1 MAFMNTAVVV
11 AGGKGTR
18 MNSNINKVYLNIK
31 GKAVLARTLDV
42 FFASDYIDEIVLVI
56 GEGDEKLCRERVLNY
71 ININKPFKVVKG
83 GNERQDSVY
92 NGIRNVSKDT
102 DIILIHDG
110 ARPFITEDIIMKSI
124 KEAKVWGA
132 VTTGMPVKDTI
143 KIVNQEGFIAKTPDR
158 SCLWLTQTPQTFASH
173 VIVQAYEFCQIKGI
187 KATDDAML
195 AEAMGLNVKIIEGSY
210 DNIKITTPEDM
221 ALAELILESGRIKNV

>member
-1 MAFMNTAVVV
+1 MPAPLM
-11 AGGKGTR
+11 
-18 MNSNINKVYLNIK
+18 
-31 GKAVLARTLDV
+31 

>member
-1 MAFMNTAVVV
+1 MNTAVVV

-18 MNSNINKVYLNIK
+18 MNSNINKLFLNIK

-56 GEGDEKLCRERVLNY
+56 GEDDEKLCRERVLNH
-71 ININKPFKVVKG
+71 ININKPFKVVTG
-83 GNERQDSVY
+83 GKERQDSVY
-92 NGIRNVSKDT
+92 NGIRNVSKDA

-110 ARPFITEDIIMKSI
+110 ARPFVNEYIIMKSI
-124 KEAKVWGA
+124 REAKTCGA
-132 VTTGMPVKDTI
+132 VAVGMPVKDTI
-143 KIVNQEGFIAKTPDR
+143 KIVNEEGFIAKTPDR

-173 VIVQAYEFCQIKGI
+173 VIVQAYEFSQVNGI

-195 AEAMGLNVKIIEGSY
+195 VEAMGFNVKMIEGSY
-210 DNIKITTPEDM
+210 DNIKITTPEDI